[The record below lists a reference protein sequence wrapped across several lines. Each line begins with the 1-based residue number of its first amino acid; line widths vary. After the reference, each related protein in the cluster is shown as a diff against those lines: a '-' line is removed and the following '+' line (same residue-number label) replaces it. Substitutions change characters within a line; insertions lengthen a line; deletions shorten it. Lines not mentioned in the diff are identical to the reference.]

1 MRENR
6 ISVFR
11 KHTLGILVALG
22 MVLFGS
28 VFILFTNIGKNKATV
43 AAEETLQFIKEQSSR
58 SEAFAEF
65 YQGLHLEMNGIIM
78 ICKNGLVTGSNFE
91 EYQGKTQ
98 AEAPLIQNI
107 TEETEPDTL
116 FSFRYYGSA
125 YFGVFESY
133 GENDLYV
140 FYPVASVFFLRTLA
154 LAYVM
159 ILYILLCSVFLWL
172 RQREEKEQEER
183 EMACQEAVLLSA
195 TKEEKANAAKSDFL
209 RKLSYDIRT
218 PINGIREL
226 VELGNRY
233 DHDLE
238 KQRECRKKIWETSDV
253 LLDLISDMVDMD
265 KLESGAVDMELQQA
279 AYAAL
284 GDRRGA
290 VIAMEPDTGKILAM
304 VSKPGYDPNTLLQD
318 WASLTD
324 SSNNQGQLVNRATAG
339 LYPPGSTFKIV
350 TALEYMREHPDDYK
364 DFHFDCNG
372 VYHNGD
378 YSIKCFHSEAHG
390 SQDFMK
396 AFANSC
402 NGAFSS
408 LGLTMDLDRF
418 HATAEELLFNNP
430 LPLSGYSYKESSF
443 NMKGGAGTWE
453 VLQTSIGQGTTLIT
467 PLHNALITA
476 AVANGGTLMKPYL
489 LDRVVSAGGEEV
501 KKFLP
506 TSGGTLMTATEAAN
520 LTELMRD
527 VVVEGTGSSVRTDA
541 YTVAAKTGTAEFET
555 GKETHAWFTG
565 FAPAESPKIVVT
577 VLVEESGSGGKI
589 AGPIARQL
597 FDIYMGR

>member
-265 KLESGAVDMELQQA
+265 KLESGAVDLELRSF
-279 AYAAL
+279 
-284 GDRRGA
+284 D
-290 VIAMEPDTGKILAM
+290 
-304 VSKPGYDPNTLLQD
+304 
-318 WASLTD
+318 
-324 SSNNQGQLVNRATAG
+324 
-339 LYPPGSTFKIV
+339 
-350 TALEYMREHPDDYK
+350 MRELYEDVCQWAKELAADR
-364 DFHFDCNG
+364 G
-372 VYHNGD
+372 IRYH
-378 YSIKCFHSEAHG
+378 SR
-390 SQDFMK
+390 Q
-396 AFANSC
+396 
-402 NGAFSS
+402 
-408 LGLTMDLDRF
+408 
-418 HATAEELLFNNP
+418 
-430 LPLSGYSYKESSF
+430 LSGKNWKLYGSPSHLKQILK
-443 NMKGGAGTWE
+443 NVVGNAIKDNRGGDCVE
-453 VLQTSIGQGTTLIT
+453 LSCEERQ
-467 PLHNALITA
+467 
-476 AVANGGTLMKPYL
+476 
-489 LDRVVSAGGEEV
+489 SAGGTAWFEFVCTDTRSSYRRGEPGLAV
-501 KKFLP
+501 AKGLIQMM
-506 TSGGTLMTATEAAN
+506 GGEIHFSD
-520 LTELMRD
+520 E
-527 VVVEGTGSSVRTDA
+527 
-541 YTVAAKTGTAEFET
+541 ET
-555 GKETHAWFTG
+555 GEAFCRIRL
-565 FAPAESPKIVVT
+565 PS
-577 VLVEESGSGGKI
+577 
-589 AGPIARQL
+589 
-597 FDIYMGR
+597 Y